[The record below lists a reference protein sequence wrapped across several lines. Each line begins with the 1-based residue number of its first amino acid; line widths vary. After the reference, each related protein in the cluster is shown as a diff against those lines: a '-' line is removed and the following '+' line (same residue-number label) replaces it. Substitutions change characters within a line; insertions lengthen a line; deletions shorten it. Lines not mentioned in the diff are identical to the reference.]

1 MTSNQ
6 VAYEVGIRNLEETT
20 RHNQTTESI
29 QQQLADLEKQK
40 LDFQDE
46 WKKKDQYLTQ
56 SYNEAYLQYL
66 NSSQDWKKHYE
77 SQLADIEQEKAD
89 ADVYYKGI
97 IAGIDQEKTNIS
109 KYAAEETKRANLA
122 SEELRSTQNWLTSK
136 QIEYNQTATLL
147 QSTQAE
153 AKLAQ
158 DLLIARENQEVQ
170 YAKIAADQA
179 AAAANIKMR
188 NKELAQKY
196 VQTTADVALGATGLL
211 IKAFDVITS
220 PLRRGK

>member
-77 SQLADIEQEKAD
+77 SQLASIEQEKAD

-97 IAGIDQEKTNIS
+97 IAGIDQDKANIS
-109 KYAAEETKRANLA
+109 RYAAEETKRANLA

-179 AAAANIKMR
+179 AANANIKMR

-196 VQTTADVALGATGLL
+196 VQTTADVAIGATGLL